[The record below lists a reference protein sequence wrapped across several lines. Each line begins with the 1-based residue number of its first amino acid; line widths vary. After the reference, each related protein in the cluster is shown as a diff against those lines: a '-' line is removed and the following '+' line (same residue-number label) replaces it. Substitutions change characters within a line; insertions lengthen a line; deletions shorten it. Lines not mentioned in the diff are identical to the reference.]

1 MTAPAVLVTGG
12 AGYVG
17 AHACKALARAG
28 YIPVTYDNLSTGHE
42 SFVRWGPLVKGDIR
56 DYATLRD
63 AIIEHE
69 VTSVLHFA
77 ACAYVGESVI
87 NPQKYYDNNVVG
99 TLSLLRAMLDTDT
112 AAIVFSS
119 SCAIYGEPE
128 QMPITE
134 SCPKQPVNPYGA
146 SKLMIERV
154 LMDYVRAYGLQ
165 YVALRY
171 FNAAGADPDAEV
183 GELRD
188 PETHLIPRAMM
199 SIQGHLD
206 DFEVFGSDYP
216 TPDGTAIRDY
226 IHVSD
231 LADAHVAALR
241 RLQDGKPSGAYN
253 LGTGTATPFER
264 CLRRYPVETGEN
276 LRTPVGLRREGD
288 PAELVADAS
297 LGRSELGWR
306 PQLSDL
312 ETIVRTAWAW
322 HRRAHPKRGAA
333 KHRQATSF
341 RPPRNSIDLRH
352 GPSRADLQL
361 ERQESLG
368 RRPRRHGGLGADAT
382 PQQEDCMPP
391 HRFPPATSISRARTE
406 VESGSRSGGRR
417 PCFWRP
423 RKSAA
428 SSPTCTSPV
437 DFLDDNLAIATNV
450 ITPRLQP
457 GSRSCCSSAPPAST
471 RNSRSSRSRKRRFS
485 PVRLSPPTS
494 GTPSPRSRA

>member
-1 MTAPAVLVTGG
+1 MRLR
-12 AGYVG
+12 
-17 AHACKALARAG
+17 AL
-28 YIPVTYDNLSTGHE
+28 
-42 SFVRWGPLVKGDIR
+42 GPPCRGDIR

-69 VTSVLHFA
+69 VTSALHFA

-87 NPQKYYDNNVVG
+87 NPQKYYDNNVAG
-99 TLSLLRAMLDTDT
+99 TLSLLRAMLDTDI

-128 QMPITE
+128 KIPITE

-171 FNAAGADPDAEV
+171 FNAAGADPDGEV
-183 GELRD
+183 GELRE

-253 LGTGTATPFER
+253 LGTGHGYSVREVLAAISA
-264 CLRRYPVETGEN
+264 ETGED

-297 LGRSELGWR
+297 LGRKR
-306 PQLSDL
+306 
-312 ETIVRTAWAW
+312 AWLAPASFRSRN
-322 HRRAHPKRGAA
+322 HRAHRLGLAQTRPLQKRRRKGP
-333 KHRQATSF
+333 RERRTF
-341 RPPRNSIDLRH
+341 GPPRNPIDLRH
-352 GPSRADLQL
+352 GAAAAADLQL
-361 ERQESLG
+361 ERQEGLG
-368 RRPRRHGGLGADAT
+368 CRPQRHGRLGAAAA
-382 PQQEDCMPP
+382 PSKRRLHAH
-391 HRFPPATSISRARTE
+391 HRRTRRAR
-406 VESGSRSGGRR
+406 SH
-417 PCFWRP
+417 
-423 RKSAA
+423 AA
-428 SSPTCTSPV
+428 
-437 DFLDDNLAIATNV
+437 D
-450 ITPRLQP
+450 R
-457 GSRSCCSSAPPAST
+457 
-471 RNSRSSRSRKRRFS
+471 
-485 PVRLSPPTS
+485 
-494 GTPSPRSRA
+494 RSRAGWRRGRPQAIFLAAAKVGGIVANMTSPADFLYDNLTIAANVIHAAAANGVEKLLFLGSSCIYPKFAEQPIKEDALLTGPLEPTNEWYAIAKIAGLSSARPTAGNMVATSSRRCRPTSTDRETISISLPAT

>member
-1 MTAPAVLVTGG
+1 MTAAAVLVTGG

-28 YIPVTYDNLSTGHE
+28 YLPITYDNLSTGHE

-77 ACAYVGESVI
+77 ACAYVGEFVI

-99 TLSLLRAMLDTDT
+99 TLSLLRAMLDTDI

-146 SKLMIERV
+146 SKLLIERV
-154 LMDYVRAYGLQ
+154 LMDYVRAYGIQ

-183 GELRD
+183 GELRE

-231 LADAHVAALR
+231 LADAHLAALR
-241 RLQDGKPSGAYN
+241 RLRDGKTSGAYN
-253 LGTGTATPFER
+253 LGTGHGYSVREVLEAISR
-264 CLRRYPVETGEN
+264 ETGEN
-276 LRTPVGLRREGD
+276 LRAPVGLRREGD
-288 PAELVADAS
+288 PAELVADATLS
-297 LGRSELGWR
+297 GAELGWR
-306 PQLSDL
+306 PQRSELRS
-312 ETIVRTAWAW
+312 IVRTAWAW
-322 HRRAHPKRGAA
+322 HRQAHPNKVAA
-333 KHRQATSF
+333 HAG
-341 RPPRNSIDLRH
+341 DEL
-352 GPSRADLQL
+352 
-361 ERQESLG
+361 
-368 RRPRRHGGLGADAT
+368 
-382 PQQEDCMPP
+382 
-391 HRFPPATSISRARTE
+391 
-406 VESGSRSGGRR
+406 SGVSE
-417 PCFWRP
+417 
-423 RKSAA
+423 
-428 SSPTCTSPV
+428 T
-437 DFLDDNLAIATNV
+437 L
-450 ITPRLQP
+450 
-457 GSRSCCSSAPPAST
+457 
-471 RNSRSSRSRKRRFS
+471 
-485 PVRLSPPTS
+485 
-494 GTPSPRSRA
+494 